1 MNSGNCL
8 KPWWNRLSTTNAI
21 VTLENLRQHI
31 EALIYASEYGIGI
44 AEIKQVIEANS
55 SIEIDQQAIEEAIEE
70 IRSRYA
76 EDTHVLELKQI
87 NNGYQFLTKPAY
99 YETINQLQA
108 HRAKKKLSQAALET
122 LAIIA
127 YRQPITKLEIEQIRG
142 VNCDYSVQRLLEKEL
157 IKIVGKADAVG
168 KPILYGTSDLFM
180 EHFGINSTADL
191 PKLKE
196 IVPEDNAIGETS
208 D

>member
-1 MNSGNCL
+1 M
-8 KPWWNRLSTTNAI
+8 
-21 VTLENLRQHI
+21 ENLGQQI
-31 EALIYASEYGIGI
+31 EALIYASEFGISVPELKQVLEATTGI
-44 AEIKQVIEANS
+44 ELDETEILAALDEIKQKYLRD
-55 SIEIDQQAIEEAIEE
+55 DQ
-70 IRSRYA
+70 
-76 EDTHVLELKQI
+76 VLELKLV
-87 NNGYQFLTKPAY
+87 NNGYQFLTKPTY
-99 YETINQLQA
+99 YETINHLQA
-108 HRAKKKLSQAALET
+108 HRAKKKLSQAAMET

-157 IKIVGKADAVG
+157 IKIMGKSDALG

-196 IVPEDNAIGETS
+196 IVADDNTIGEIT

>member
-21 VTLENLRQHI
+21 VTLESLRQHI

>member
-1 MNSGNCL
+1 M
-8 KPWWNRLSTTNAI
+8 K
-21 VTLENLRQHI
+21 NLIQQI
-31 EALIYASEYGIGI
+31 EALIYASEYGIGVS
-44 AEIKQVIEANS
+44 EIKQVIEVS
-55 SIEIDQQAIEEAIEE
+55 SGTIVDENLIRAALDEINM
-70 IRSRYA
+70 RYLQ
-76 EDTHVLELKQI
+76 DSHVMELKLV
-87 NNGYQFLTKPAY
+87 NNGYQFLTKVKY

-157 IKIVGKADAVG
+157 IKIVGKADALG

-180 EHFGINSTADL
+180 DHFGINSTADL

-196 IVPEDNAIGETS
+196 IVPDNNTIGKTDE
-208 D
+208 

>member
-1 MNSGNCL
+1 MVNL
-8 KPWWNRLSTTNAI
+8 NR
-21 VTLENLRQHI
+21 QI

-44 AEIKQVIEANS
+44 TEIKQVLEALAGHDMAEQD
-55 SIEIDQQAIEEAIEE
+55 ILTALEE
-70 IRSRYA
+70 IKTRYLD
-76 EDTHVLELKQI
+76 ESHILELKFI
-87 NNGYQFLTKPAY
+87 NNGYQFLTKPRY

-108 HRAKKKLSQAALET
+108 HRAKKKLSQTALET

-157 IKIVGKADAVG
+157 IKIVGKAETLG

-180 EHFGINSTADL
+180 DHFGLTSTADL

-196 IVPEDNAIGETS
+196 IVQEDNAIGEVT

>member
-1 MNSGNCL
+1 M
-8 KPWWNRLSTTNAI
+8 
-21 VTLENLRQHI
+21 ENLIREI
-31 EALIYASEYGIGI
+31 EALIYASEYGITA
-44 AEIKQVIEANS
+44 AEIKQVIEAVSGNS
-55 SIEIDQQAIEEAIEE
+55 IDDAAIHSALDQITHRHQQ
-70 IRSRYA
+70 
-76 EDTHVLELKQI
+76 DDQVLELRKI
-87 NNGYQFLTKPAY
+87 NSGFQFLTKPQY

-157 IKIVGKADAVG
+157 ITIVGKSESVG
-168 KPILYGTSDLFM
+168 RPLLYGTSDLFM
-180 EHFGINSTADL
+180 DHFGMNSVADL

-196 IVPEDNAIGETS
+196 IVPESNTIG
-208 D
+208 DVND

>member
-1 MNSGNCL
+1 ME
-8 KPWWNRLSTTNAI
+8 AD
-21 VTLENLRQHI
+21 LENDVIQQV
-31 EALIYASEYGIGI
+31 EALLYASEYGISV
-44 AEIKQVIEANS
+44 AEIQQVLEAKTGNPFDEK
-55 SIEIDQQAIEEAIEE
+55 IILDTINEIQT
-70 IRSRYA
+70 RYSD
-76 EDTHVLELKQI
+76 EGYVLELKSI
-87 NNGYQFLTKPAY
+87 NNGYQFLTKPRY
-99 YETINQLQA
+99 YGVVNQLQA

-157 IKIVGKADAVG
+157 IKIVGKAETLG
-168 KPILYGTSDLFM
+168 RPILYGTSDLFM
-180 EHFGINSTADL
+180 DHFGISSTADL

-196 IVPEDNAIGETS
+196 VVQEEDNSIGQVS

>member
-1 MNSGNCL
+1 
-8 KPWWNRLSTTNAI
+8 
-21 VTLENLRQHI
+21 LESLRQHI

>member
-1 MNSGNCL
+1 MNL
-8 KPWWNRLSTTNAI
+8 D
-21 VTLENLRQHI
+21 QQI
-31 EALIYASEYGIGI
+31 EALIYASEFGIGVS
-44 AEIKQVIEANS
+44 EIKQVLEASVGREVDERHIEAALETIKN
-55 SIEIDQQAIEEAIEE
+55 
-70 IRSRYA
+70 RYL
-76 EDTHVLELKQI
+76 EDSHVLELKSI

-99 YETINQLQA
+99 YDTVNQLQA

-157 IKIVGKADAVG
+157 IKIVGKADTLG

-180 EHFGINSTADL
+180 DHFGITSTADL

-196 IVPEDNAIGETS
+196 IMQEDNTIGEIS

>member
-1 MNSGNCL
+1 M
-8 KPWWNRLSTTNAI
+8 
-21 VTLENLRQHI
+21 ENVIQHV
-31 EALIYASEYGIGI
+31 EALVYASEYGIGVP
-44 AEIKQVIEANS
+44 EIQQVLEAVLGDR
-55 SIEIDQQAIEEAIEE
+55 IDEQLILDALEDIKD
-70 IRSRYA
+70 RYLNNN
-76 EDTHVLELKQI
+76 HILELKSI
-87 NNGYQFLTKPAY
+87 NNGYQFLTKPQY
-99 YETINQLQA
+99 YNTVNQLQA

-157 IKIVGKADAVG
+157 IKIVGKADTLG

-180 EHFGINSTADL
+180 DHFGIDSTADL

-196 IVPEDNAIGETS
+196 IVQEGDNAIGEIS
-208 D
+208 E

>member
-1 MNSGNCL
+1 M
-8 KPWWNRLSTTNAI
+8 
-21 VTLENLRQHI
+21 ENLSQQI
-31 EALIYASEYGIGI
+31 EVLIYASEHGISI
-44 AEIKQVIEANS
+44 AEIKQVIETSAN
-55 SIEIDQQAIEEAIEE
+55 IEVDEQAIVAILDE
-70 IRSRYA
+70 IRNRYLQ
-76 EDTHVLELKQI
+76 ETYVLELKAV
-87 NNGYQFLTKPAY
+87 NNGFQFLTKPKY
-99 YETINQLQA
+99 YDTINQLQA
-108 HRAKKKLSQAALET
+108 HRSKKKLSQAALET

-157 IKIVGKADAVG
+157 IKIMGKSDALG

-196 IVPEDNAIGETS
+196 IVSEDNTIGEIS
-208 D
+208 E

>member
-1 MNSGNCL
+1 M
-8 KPWWNRLSTTNAI
+8 
-21 VTLENLRQHI
+21 ENLSRQI
-31 EALIYASEYGIGI
+31 EALIYASEHGIGV
-44 AEIKQVIEANS
+44 AEIIHVLAALSDVPFDEQTILA
-55 SIEIDQQAIEEAIEE
+55 ALEE
-70 IRSRYA
+70 IKTRYLQ
-76 EDTHVLELKQI
+76 EDGVLELRTI
-87 NNGYQFLTKPAY
+87 NDGYQFLTKPTY
-99 YETINQLQA
+99 YDTINQLQA
-108 HRAKKKLSQAALET
+108 HRSKKKLSPAALET

-157 IKIVGKADAVG
+157 IKIMGKANSLG

-180 EHFGINSTADL
+180 DHFGIANAADL

-196 IVPEDNAIGETS
+196 IVQDNNTIGEKN